1 MNLLPDIIKKW
12 YMCLINPLI
21 VFFIRR
27 EVNPNHLT
35 TMGLLIQF
43 IATYFLATGSF
54 IIGGCLILAAGTCD
68 IIDGQIA
75 RNRKISTKFGALYD
89 STLDRYAEFAMF
101 FGIGFYLINK
111 QFYFSSIIAF
121 IALGGSLMTSY
132 IRARSEV
139 MGLDCKVGIMQRPER
154 VVYIGFASIF
164 SAFWKEM
171 PYPLI
176 IVIGIIAVMSN
187 FTAVQRMVYIYRLT
201 GNGKELLTGEM
212 PPPPAESE
220 AKGTTYESHSFEV
233 KNT

>member
-12 YMCLINPLI
+12 YIGLINPLI
-21 VFFIRR
+21 AFFIRR

-75 RNRKISTKFGALYD
+75 RNRRVSTKFGALYD

-212 PPPPAESE
+212 PPAPGESE
-220 AKGTTYESHSFEV
+220 AKGTTYESHSFEI